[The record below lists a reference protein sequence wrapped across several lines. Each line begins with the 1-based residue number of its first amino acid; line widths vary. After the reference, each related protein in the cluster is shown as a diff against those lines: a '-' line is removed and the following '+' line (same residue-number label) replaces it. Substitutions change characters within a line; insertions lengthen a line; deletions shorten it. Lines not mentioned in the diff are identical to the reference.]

1 MEMTENDGW
10 REVGAKCSSGG
21 GCMTVTK
28 VAGVYVIRDTKTDQC
43 LVFSEQ
49 EYADHRRQILDG
61 SWPQLLLRLLRHALA
76 LAQPTRHVLHLA
88 GYLLPQIRG

>member
-1 MEMTENDGW
+1 
-10 REVGAKCSSGG
+10 
-21 GCMTVTK
+21 MTVTK